1 MTVQDEP
8 DYAPGTQ
15 KNVSGEVIR
24 WNNVSG
30 PERIDAKKY
39 IELLETEI
47 EELNSQVGRKSA
59 NGQNELLEYLKS
71 LEPLNL
77 KVNTVTAFLCI
88 LAWCLGQLMQLTVTV
103 RFLLG
108 EMHCTQA
115 S

>member
-39 IELLETEI
+39 IELLEAEI

-77 KVNTVTAFLCI
+77 KVNTATAFLCI
-88 LAWCLGQLMQLTVTV
+88 LACLGQLMQLTVTV

-108 EMHCTQA
+108 EMHP